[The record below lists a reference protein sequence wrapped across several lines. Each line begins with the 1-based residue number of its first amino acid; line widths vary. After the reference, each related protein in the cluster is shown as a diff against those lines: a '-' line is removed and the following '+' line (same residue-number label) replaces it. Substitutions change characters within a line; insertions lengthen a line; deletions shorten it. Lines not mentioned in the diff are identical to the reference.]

1 MRKLLLYAKII
12 VLMECCCS
20 CISNNDK
27 CLRKLFEET
36 GMESSMIFPTC
47 VVLFFQQMFVSL
59 AVTFYLCVSINIL
72 RNMKNYLLLSIL
84 CLAGILMS
92 CTQKHTR
99 YRIGV
104 SQCSDDEWRHKMNN
118 EIVREALFYDGVEVE
133 IRTAKDNNRNQIAD
147 IKYFIDKKVDLLIV
161 APNEAAAITP
171 VVEKAYR
178 QGIPVVVIDRKI
190 LSDKYTAFVGADN
203 YEIGKD
209 VGQYILNRLHGKGKV
224 LEITGLEG
232 STPAMERHKGL
243 TDVLK
248 EEPGI
253 EITAS
258 VDGAWLQSVAGEK
271 MDSVFQTNK
280 NIDLVF
286 AQNDRMAIGAYLSAR
301 QQQLEKEMLF
311 VGIDA
316 LPGKEYGVEQIING
330 VLDATFIYPTGGDK
344 VVQVAMDI
352 LEKRPYE
359 RDTKLSTALVD
370 KTNARVMQLQTDHI
384 TEQDGKIERLN
395 NQVNEYLSRYSAQ
408 TMFLYACLI
417 ILLLFAALLAIIV
430 RAYWTKNRMNMELS
444 RQKKKLEEQRDQ
456 LISLSKQLEKATH
469 AKLVFFT
476 NVSHDFR
483 TPLTLVADPVE
494 QLLEDK
500 ALTPRQQ
507 SLLKVVHKNVHIL
520 LRLVNQILDFRK
532 YENDKL
538 ELVRANMNLRM
549 QLQEWSHSFQTLAL
563 KKHIHFV
570 LEVNDDRADYL
581 MAVDAEKMERVY
593 FNLLSNAFKFTPENG
608 TITVTLSTLTKE
620 EGGRYARLVVAD
632 TGSGISVQHI
642 RHIFDRFYQI
652 DVNHAGSGIGL
663 ALAKAFVELHGGE
676 ITVDS
681 VEGKGTVF
689 TVDIP
694 MTLVEEPSADL
705 VQEPRIT
712 QQTVVEELEDMETE
726 EQIPDENKECILI
739 IDDNADVRDYVKSL
753 LKEEY
758 TVIEAPDGRA
768 GLKKAMKYVP
778 DAIICDVMM
787 PVMDGL
793 ECCRKLKTELQTS
806 HIPVMLLT
814 ACSLD
819 EQRIQGFECG
829 ADSYISKP
837 FNSKLLLVRLRNLM
851 DNHKRLKQFFG
862 DKTSLSKESVSDVDK
877 GFVDRFR
884 ELIEENLA
892 DSELSVEDLGSK
904 MGLSRVQLYRKI
916 KALTNY
922 SPNELVRIARL
933 KKAASLLASSEK
945 TISEI
950 TYEVG
955 FTSPSYFTKCYKEYF
970 GESPTDF
977 LKRRG

>member
-1 MRKLLLYAKII
+1 
-12 VLMECCCS
+12 
-20 CISNNDK
+20 
-27 CLRKLFEET
+27 
-36 GMESSMIFPTC
+36 
-47 VVLFFQQMFVSL
+47 
-59 AVTFYLCVSINIL
+59 
-72 RNMKNYLLLSIL
+72 MKNYLLLSIL

-370 KTNARVMQLQTDHI
+370 KTNARVMQLQTDRI

-456 LISLSKQLEKATH
+456 LISLSKQLEEATH

-500 ALTPRQQ
+500 TLTPRQQ

-538 ELVRANMNLRM
+538 ELVRANMNLRV

-694 MTLVEEPSADL
+694 MTVVEEPSADL

-862 DKTSLSKESVSDVDK
+862 DKTTLSKEPVSDVDK

-955 FTSPSYFTKCYKEYF
+955 FTSPSYFTKCYKDYF

>member
-1 MRKLLLYAKII
+1 
-12 VLMECCCS
+12 
-20 CISNNDK
+20 
-27 CLRKLFEET
+27 
-36 GMESSMIFPTC
+36 
-47 VVLFFQQMFVSL
+47 
-59 AVTFYLCVSINIL
+59 
-72 RNMKNYLLLSIL
+72 MKNYLLLSIL

-248 EEPGI
+248 EEPRI

-456 LISLSKQLEKATH
+456 LISLSKQLEEATH

-538 ELVRANMNLRM
+538 ELVRANMNLRV

-676 ITVDS
+676 ITADS

-694 MTLVEEPSADL
+694 MTVVEEPSADL

-862 DKTSLSKESVSDVDK
+862 DKTTLSKESVSDVDK

-892 DSELSVEDLGSK
+892 DSELSVEDLGGK

>member
-1 MRKLLLYAKII
+1 
-12 VLMECCCS
+12 
-20 CISNNDK
+20 
-27 CLRKLFEET
+27 
-36 GMESSMIFPTC
+36 
-47 VVLFFQQMFVSL
+47 
-59 AVTFYLCVSINIL
+59 
-72 RNMKNYLLLSIL
+72 MKNYLLLSIL

-456 LISLSKQLEKATH
+456 LISLSKQLEEATH

-538 ELVRANMNLRM
+538 ELVRANMNLRV

-676 ITVDS
+676 ITADS

-694 MTLVEEPSADL
+694 MTVVEEPSADL

-862 DKTSLSKESVSDVDK
+862 DKTTLSKEPVSDVDK

-955 FTSPSYFTKCYKEYF
+955 FTSPSYFTKCYKDYF

>member
-1 MRKLLLYAKII
+1 
-12 VLMECCCS
+12 
-20 CISNNDK
+20 
-27 CLRKLFEET
+27 
-36 GMESSMIFPTC
+36 
-47 VVLFFQQMFVSL
+47 
-59 AVTFYLCVSINIL
+59 
-72 RNMKNYLLLSIL
+72 MKNYLLLSIL

-430 RAYWTKNRMNMELS
+430 RAYWSKNRMNMELS

-456 LISLSKQLEKATH
+456 LISLSKQLEEATH

-500 ALTPRQQ
+500 TLTPRQQ

-538 ELVRANMNLRM
+538 ELVRANMNLRV

-694 MTLVEEPSADL
+694 MTVVEEPSADL

-862 DKTSLSKESVSDVDK
+862 DKTTLSKESVSDVDK

>member
-1 MRKLLLYAKII
+1 
-12 VLMECCCS
+12 
-20 CISNNDK
+20 
-27 CLRKLFEET
+27 
-36 GMESSMIFPTC
+36 
-47 VVLFFQQMFVSL
+47 
-59 AVTFYLCVSINIL
+59 
-72 RNMKNYLLLSIL
+72 MKNYLLLSIL

-456 LISLSKQLEKATH
+456 LISLSKQLEEATH

-538 ELVRANMNLRM
+538 ELVRANMNLRV

-663 ALAKAFVELHGGE
+663 SLAKAFVELHGGE

-694 MTLVEEPSADL
+694 MTVVEEPSADL

-862 DKTSLSKESVSDVDK
+862 DKTTLSKEPVSDVDK

-955 FTSPSYFTKCYKEYF
+955 FTSPSYFTKCYKDYF

>member
-1 MRKLLLYAKII
+1 
-12 VLMECCCS
+12 
-20 CISNNDK
+20 
-27 CLRKLFEET
+27 
-36 GMESSMIFPTC
+36 
-47 VVLFFQQMFVSL
+47 
-59 AVTFYLCVSINIL
+59 
-72 RNMKNYLLLSIL
+72 MKNYLLLSIL

-456 LISLSKQLEKATH
+456 LINLSKQLEEATH

-538 ELVRANMNLRM
+538 ELVRANMNLRV

-694 MTLVEEPSADL
+694 MTVVEEPSADL

-862 DKTSLSKESVSDVDK
+862 DKTTLSKESVSDVDK

>member
-1 MRKLLLYAKII
+1 
-12 VLMECCCS
+12 
-20 CISNNDK
+20 
-27 CLRKLFEET
+27 
-36 GMESSMIFPTC
+36 
-47 VVLFFQQMFVSL
+47 
-59 AVTFYLCVSINIL
+59 
-72 RNMKNYLLLSIL
+72 MKNYLLLSIL

-408 TMFLYACLI
+408 TMFLYACLS

-456 LISLSKQLEKATH
+456 LISLSKQLEEATH

-538 ELVRANMNLRM
+538 ELVRANMNLRV

-694 MTLVEEPSADL
+694 MTVVEEPSADL

-768 GLKKAMKYVP
+768 GLKKAMKLCP
-778 DAIICDVMM
+778 M
-787 PVMDGL
+787 P
-793 ECCRKLKTELQTS
+793 
-806 HIPVMLLT
+806 
-814 ACSLD
+814 
-819 EQRIQGFECG
+819 
-829 ADSYISKP
+829 
-837 FNSKLLLVRLRNLM
+837 
-851 DNHKRLKQFFG
+851 
-862 DKTSLSKESVSDVDK
+862 
-877 GFVDRFR
+877 
-884 ELIEENLA
+884 
-892 DSELSVEDLGSK
+892 
-904 MGLSRVQLYRKI
+904 
-916 KALTNY
+916 
-922 SPNELVRIARL
+922 
-933 KKAASLLASSEK
+933 
-945 TISEI
+945 
-950 TYEVG
+950 
-955 FTSPSYFTKCYKEYF
+955 
-970 GESPTDF
+970 
-977 LKRRG
+977 

>member
-1 MRKLLLYAKII
+1 
-12 VLMECCCS
+12 
-20 CISNNDK
+20 
-27 CLRKLFEET
+27 
-36 GMESSMIFPTC
+36 
-47 VVLFFQQMFVSL
+47 
-59 AVTFYLCVSINIL
+59 
-72 RNMKNYLLLSIL
+72 MKNYLLYLLL
-84 CLAGILMS
+84 CLAALLSS
-92 CTQKHTR
+92 CSGTNTH
-99 YRIGV
+99 YHIGV

-133 IRTAKDNNRNQIAD
+133 VRTAKDNNRNQVED
-147 IKYFIDKKVDLLIV
+147 IKYFIDKKIDLLIV
-161 APNEAAAITP
+161 APNEAVAITP
-171 VVEKAYR
+171 VVEKAYQ
-178 QGIPVVVIDRKI
+178 QGIPVVVVDRKI

-203 YEIGKD
+203 YEMGKD
-209 VGQYILNRLHGKGKV
+209 VGRYIVNRLNKKGRV
-224 LEITGLEG
+224 LEITGLVG
-232 STPAMERHKGL
+232 STPALERHKGL
-243 TDVLK
+243 VNALAEAPEVNLT
-248 EEPGI
+248 GY
-253 EITAS
+253 
-258 VDGAWLQSVAGEK
+258 VDGAWLQSVATEK
-271 MDSVFQTNK
+271 MDSVLQQHK
-280 NIDLVF
+280 DIDMVF
-286 AQNDRMAIGAYLSAR
+286 AQNDRMAIGAYLSAKQR
-301 QQQLEKEMLF
+301 NMEKEIMF
-311 VGIDA
+311 IGIDA
-316 LPGKEYGVEQIING
+316 LPGKEYGVEQVISG

-344 VVQVAMDI
+344 VMQVAMDI
-352 LEKRPYE
+352 LEHRPFE
-359 RDTKLSTALVD
+359 RDNKLSTALVD

-395 NQVNEYLSRYSAQ
+395 NKIDVYLSRYSAQ
-408 TMFLYACLI
+408 TMFLYACLV
-417 ILLLFAALLAIIV
+417 ILVLFAALLAIIV

-456 LISLSKQLEKATH
+456 LISLSKQLEEATH

-483 TPLTLVADPVE
+483 TPLTLIADPVE
-494 QLLEDK
+494 QLLENK
-500 ALTPRQQ
+500 ALSDRQQ
-507 SLLKVVHKNVHIL
+507 TLLKVAHKNVTIL

-532 YENDKL
+532 YENGKL
-538 ELVRANMNLRM
+538 ELVRENMNLKA
-549 QLQEWSHSFQTLAL
+549 QLQEWSHSFQSLAL

-570 LEVNDDRADYL
+570 LNADEGQTDYR
-581 MAVDAEKMERVY
+581 MALDGEKMERIY

-608 TITVTLSTLTKE
+608 TISVTLSSLVKE
-620 EGGRYARLVVAD
+620 DSRKYARLVIAD

-652 DVNHAGSGIGL
+652 DINHAGSGIGL
-663 ALAKAFVELHGGE
+663 ALVKAFVELHGGM
-676 ITVDS
+676 IAVDS
-681 VEGKGTVF
+681 TEGKGTVF
-689 TVDIP
+689 IVDLP
-694 MTLVEEPSADL
+694 MLLVEESSLAVQD
-705 VQEPRIT
+705 VQEARIT
-712 QQTVVEELEDMETE
+712 SDTVVEELSDMKTE
-726 EQIPDENKECILI
+726 EIAPDENKECVLI

-753 LKEEY
+753 LCDSY
-758 TVIEAPDGRA
+758 TVIEATDGRA

-778 DAIICDVMM
+778 DVIVCDVMM

-819 EQRIQGFECG
+819 EQRMQGFECG

-837 FNSKLLLVRLRNLM
+837 FNSKLLLVRLRNLI

-862 DKTSLSKESVSDVDK
+862 DRTSLSKESVSEVDK

-884 ELIEENLA
+884 ILLEENLT

-922 SPNELVRIARL
+922 SPNELLRIARL

>member
-1 MRKLLLYAKII
+1 
-12 VLMECCCS
+12 
-20 CISNNDK
+20 
-27 CLRKLFEET
+27 
-36 GMESSMIFPTC
+36 
-47 VVLFFQQMFVSL
+47 
-59 AVTFYLCVSINIL
+59 
-72 RNMKNYLLLSIL
+72 MKNYLLLSIL

-456 LISLSKQLEKATH
+456 LISLSKQLEEATH

-538 ELVRANMNLRM
+538 ELVRANMNLRV

-676 ITVDS
+676 ITADS

-694 MTLVEEPSADL
+694 MTVVEEPSADL

-819 EQRIQGFECG
+819 EERIQGFECG

-862 DKTSLSKESVSDVDK
+862 DKTTLSKESVSEVDK

-892 DSELSVEDLGSK
+892 DSELSVEDLGGK

-955 FTSPSYFTKCYKEYF
+955 FTSPSYFTKCYKDYF

>member
-1 MRKLLLYAKII
+1 MPEIHF
-12 VLMECCCS
+12 
-20 CISNNDK
+20 K
-27 CLRKLFEET
+27 CLKKLFEET

-430 RAYWTKNRMNMELS
+430 RAYWAKNRMNMELS

-456 LISLSKQLEKATH
+456 LISLSKQLEEATH

-538 ELVRANMNLRM
+538 ELVRANMNLRV

-676 ITVDS
+676 ITADS

-694 MTLVEEPSADL
+694 MTVVEEPSADL

-862 DKTSLSKESVSDVDK
+862 DKTTLSKESVSDVDK

-892 DSELSVEDLGSK
+892 DSELSVEDLGGK

>member
-1 MRKLLLYAKII
+1 
-12 VLMECCCS
+12 
-20 CISNNDK
+20 
-27 CLRKLFEET
+27 
-36 GMESSMIFPTC
+36 
-47 VVLFFQQMFVSL
+47 
-59 AVTFYLCVSINIL
+59 
-72 RNMKNYLLLSIL
+72 MKNYLLYLLL
-84 CLAGILMS
+84 CLAALLSS
-92 CTQKHTR
+92 CSGTSTR

-104 SQCSDDEWRHKMNN
+104 SQCSDDEWRHKMND
-118 EIVREALFYDGVEVE
+118 EIVREALFYEGVEVE
-133 IRTAKDNNRNQIAD
+133 VRTAKDNNQNQIED

-178 QGIPVVVIDRKI
+178 QGIPIVVVDRKI
-190 LSDKYTAFVGADN
+190 LSDKYTAYVGADN

-209 VGQYILNRLHGKGKV
+209 VGRYIINRLNKKGKI

-243 TDVLK
+243 TDALK

-253 EITAS
+253 EVTAS
-258 VDGAWLQSVAGEK
+258 VDGGWLQSLATEK
-271 MDSVFQTNK
+271 MDSLLQVNQD
-280 NIDLVF
+280 IDLVF
-286 AQNDRMAIGAYLSAR
+286 AQNDRMALGAYLSAK
-301 QQQLEKEMLF
+301 QQNLEKRISF

-316 LPGKEYGVEQIING
+316 LPGKEYGVQQVITG

-344 VVQVAMDI
+344 VMQVAMDI
-352 LEKRPYE
+352 LEERPYE

-384 TEQDGKIERLN
+384 REQDGKIERLN
-395 NQVNEYLSRYSAQ
+395 NQIDDYLSRYSAQ
-408 TMFLYACLI
+408 TMFLYACLV
-417 ILLLFAALLAIIV
+417 ILVLFAALLAIIV

-444 RQKKKLEEQRDQ
+444 LQKKQLEEQRDQ
-456 LISLSKQLEKATH
+456 LISLSKQLEEATH

-483 TPLTLVADPVE
+483 TPLTLIADPVE
-494 QLLEDK
+494 LLLEDK
-500 ALTPRQQ
+500 ALTERQQ
-507 SLLKVVHKNVHIL
+507 TLLKVVHKNVTIL

-532 YENDKL
+532 YENGKL
-538 ELVRANMNLRM
+538 ELVRANMDLRA
-549 QLQEWSHSFQTLAL
+549 QLQEWSHSFQSLAL

-570 LEVNDDRADYL
+570 LNAGEGQTDYR
-581 MAVDAEKMERVY
+581 MALDAEKMERIY

-608 TITVTLSTLTKE
+608 TITVTLSSFLKE
-620 EGGRYARLVVAD
+620 DGKQYARLVIAD
-632 TGSGISVQHI
+632 TGTGISVQHI

-652 DVNHAGSGIGL
+652 DINHAGSGIGL
-663 ALAKAFVELHGGE
+663 ALVKAFVELHEGT
-676 ITVDS
+676 ISVDS
-681 VEGKGTVF
+681 TQGKGTVF
-689 TVDIP
+689 MVDLP
-694 MTLVEEPSADL
+694 MLLVEENSIAGQS
-705 VQEPRIT
+705 VQKARIT
-712 QQTVVEELEDMETE
+712 SETVVEELSDSETE
-726 EQIPDENKECILI
+726 EVAPDENKECILI

-753 LKEEY
+753 LGDNY
-758 TVIEAPDGRA
+758 AVIEAADGRS

-778 DAIICDVMM
+778 DAIVCDVMM

-793 ECCRKLKTELQTS
+793 ECCKRLKTELQTS

-837 FNSKLLLVRLRNLM
+837 FNSKLLLVRLRNLI

-862 DKTSLSKESVSDVDK
+862 DKTTLSKESVSEVDK
-877 GFVDRFR
+877 GFADRFR
-884 ELIEENLA
+884 ILIEENLA
-892 DSELSVEDLGSK
+892 DSELSVEELGSK

-922 SPNELVRIARL
+922 SPNELLRIARL